1 MSSQELTFSEVV
13 KNRYSARA
21 FLPSP
26 IPRDALKDILLEAQC
41 APSNCNTQPWSL
53 HIVAGD
59 KLRELSHALTED
71 LRTGNY
77 SLDFTFD
84 KEAYPDRRY
93 VCADIPAFPG
103 SSRLRRRST
112 GSAEL
117 FCPNGASDIKY
128 SRGFQAALRYFV
140 WDPR

>member
-1 MSSQELTFSEVV
+1 MSTQEPTLSEVV

-26 IPRDALKDILLEAQC
+26 IPSDILKDILLEAQC

-71 LRTGNY
+71 LRAGNY
-77 SLDFTFD
+77 SLDLRLI
-84 KEAYPDRRY
+84 KKL
-93 VCADIPAFPG
+93 IPSHSG
-103 SSRLRRRST
+103 NGLR
-112 GSAEL
+112 
-117 FCPNGASDIKY
+117 
-128 SRGFQAALRYFV
+128 SRGARTIRHWALRGGIT
-140 WDPR
+140 